1 MNNVD
6 QASKA
11 ANAQVDQICLELR
24 VHANDA
30 NFLLAFHAL
39 LLSGVMGIVTAQL
52 GEQAAFELWDL
63 VRKQGKVAMSL
74 INVETVVKH

>member
-1 MNNVD
+1 
-6 QASKA
+6 
-11 ANAQVDQICLELR
+11 
-24 VHANDA
+24 
-30 NFLLAFHAL
+30 
-39 LLSGVMGIVTAQL
+39 MGIVTAQL